1 MKISLNT
8 CKSLPSYDK
17 ISFFSNNYLKR
28 RLQLEKNKFISTQEF
43 LNAYSQLPKQIMH
56 RNKMN
61 VRQRQSS
68 SLDDIATTQVT
79 NKTVIDSKH
88 KKETEGKIKKIYI
101 LKTTN
106 DTKSY
111 NECDNES
118 SLNDMD
124 NSIDKPIITSNNK
137 FSGQSKPTINTITK
151 KIVLMKKTLNYIC
164 PLCVERTKQEV
175 RVKQINKKRND
186 KYNNYLNKACNTS
199 HINYSYNNN
208 KPKEILSTCPTTPR
222 MPSPK
227 LTFLKKTR
235 LPLIKKPKDKPPLD
249 KNKI

>member
-68 SLDDIATTQVT
+68 SLDDIATAQTT

-88 KKETEGKIKKIYI
+88 KKETEGKMKKIYI

-111 NECDNES
+111 NECDDES
-118 SLNDMD
+118 VN
-124 NSIDKPIITSNNK
+124 
-137 FSGQSKPTINTITK
+137 
-151 KIVLMKKTLNYIC
+151 
-164 PLCVERTKQEV
+164 
-175 RVKQINKKRND
+175 
-186 KYNNYLNKACNTS
+186 
-199 HINYSYNNN
+199 
-208 KPKEILSTCPTTPR
+208 
-222 MPSPK
+222 
-227 LTFLKKTR
+227 
-235 LPLIKKPKDKPPLD
+235 
-249 KNKI
+249 

>member
-1 MKISLNT
+1 MKLSLKT

-43 LNAYSQLPKQIMH
+43 LNAYLHYPKQMQ
-56 RNKMN
+56 RTKMN
-61 VRQRQSS
+61 FRERHSS
-68 SLDDIATTQVT
+68 SLDEIPTTQLT
-79 NKTVIDSKH
+79 NKTVIHSKN
-88 KKETEGKIKKIYI
+88 KKEMDGKMKKIYI
-101 LKTTN
+101 LKPTN
-106 DTKSY
+106 DMKSY

-118 SLNDMD
+118 SLNEID

-137 FSGQSKPTINTITK
+137 FSGQSKQAINTIKK

-175 RVKQINKKRND
+175 KIKQINKKRND
-186 KYNNYLNKACNTS
+186 KYNNFLNKACNTS

-227 LTFLKKTR
+227 LKFLKKTK
-235 LPLIKKPKDKPPLD
+235 LPLIKKQSDKPNND
-249 KNKI
+249 NAKI